1 MEHDELDRIIDSSFK
16 MDPGYQLPAGFAD
29 RLVERWEKRTSRQAN
44 LKEYGLI
51 VGTVVAILL
60 VLVFTFYVLDRE
72 QLISGEFIWLSIGFL
87 LVLFCFCSTLHC
99 LPTGFCCP
107 GFLLSGKIAP
117 KK

>member
-60 VLVFTFYVLDRE
+60 VLGFTFYVLDRE
-72 QLISGEFIWLSIGFL
+72 QLIQWRIYLVEHRVFIGSVLFL
-87 LVLFCFCSTLHC
+87 LNFTLFADRVLLPWLFTLRKN
-99 LPTGFCCP
+99 
-107 GFLLSGKIAP
+107 SA
-117 KK
+117 